1 MKGLPKPCYRVAMRL
16 HRKMPLILTVV
27 GSIGVVATVVS
38 AVRATP
44 KALKSIDEAVEEKG
58 EELTTIEKVQAAAP
72 AYVGTA
78 IMGAST
84 IACIFGA
91 NALNMRA
98 QASIA
103 SAYALIDNYHKEYRK
118 TLIDLH
124 GKEID
129 EEVRNTMAHERC
141 DYHVIDYDC
150 PDGKVLFYDEI
161 SGETI
166 ARYERDIIS
175 AEYHF
180 NRNFSMRGY
189 ASLNELYEF
198 LGIPQT
204 EYGESVGWTM
214 SSGIYWVD
222 FEHRLIDKDDA
233 GTPIYA
239 IDMVFAPGSDYL
251 EDWE

>member
-1 MKGLPKPCYRVAMRL
+1 MKGLQKVCYRTGKQL
-16 HRKMPLILTVV
+16 YYKMPLILTIL
-27 GSIGVVATVVS
+27 GSAGVVATVVS

-44 KALKSIDEAVEEKG
+44 KALKSIDKATYEKG
-58 EELTTIEKVQAAAP
+58 EDLTVIEKVQAAAP
-72 AYVGTA
+72 AYVSTA
-78 IMGAST
+78 LLGAST

-91 NALNMRA
+91 NALSTRT

-124 GKEID
+124 GEEID
-129 EEVRNTMAHERC
+129 KEVRNAMAHEHC
-141 DYHVIDYDC
+141 NFHVIDYDE

-166 ARYERDIIS
+166 LRYERDVIS

-180 NRNFSMRGY
+180 NRNFVMRG
-189 ASLNELYEF
+189 AAPLNELYEF

-204 EYGESVGWTM
+204 EYGDTVGWTM
-214 SSGIYWVD
+214 ASGIMWVD
-222 FEHRLIDKDDA
+222 FEHRLLERDD
-233 GTPIYA
+233 GGIPVYA
-239 IDMVFAPGSDYL
+239 IDMVFAPDSDYL
-251 EDWE
+251 DEYL

>member
-1 MKGLPKPCYRVAMRL
+1 MKGLQKTCHRVGMHL
-16 HRKMPLILTVV
+16 HYKMPLILTIL
-27 GSIGVVATVVS
+27 GSAGVVVTVVS

-44 KALKSIDEAVEEKG
+44 KALKSIDEAKEEKG
-58 EELTTIEKVQAAAP
+58 EELTTMEKVQAAAP
-72 AYVGTA
+72 AYIGTA

-91 NALNMRA
+91 NALNMRT

-129 EEVRNTMAHERC
+129 EEVRNTMAREHC
-141 DYHVIDYDC
+141 DYHVIDNDC
-150 PDGKVLFYDEI
+150 PDSKVLFYDEI

-166 ARYERDIIS
+166 ARYERDVID

-180 NRNFSMRGY
+180 NRNFVLRGY
-189 ASLNELYEF
+189 ACLNELYEF

-214 SSGIYWVD
+214 SSGISWVD
-222 FEHRLIDKDDA
+222 FEHRLIEKDDG
-233 GTPIYA
+233 GTPVYA
-239 IDMVFAPGSDYL
+239 IDMVFAPGSDYMD
-251 EDWE
+251 DWL

>member
-1 MKGLPKPCYRVAMRL
+1 MKGLQKVCYRAGKHL
-16 HRKMPLILTVV
+16 HYKMPLILTIL
-27 GSIGVVATVVS
+27 GSAGVVVTVVS

-44 KALKSIDEAVEEKG
+44 KALNSINEATKEKG
-58 EELTTIEKVQAAAP
+58 EELTTLEKVQAAAP
-72 AYVGTA
+72 AYVPTVL
-78 IMGAST
+78 MGAST

-91 NALNMRA
+91 NALNART

-141 DYHVIDYDC
+141 DYHIIDCDD

-166 ARYERDIIS
+166 LRYERDVIS

-180 NRNFSMRGY
+180 NRNFTMRGC
-189 ASLNELYEF
+189 ATLNEFYKF
-198 LGIPQT
+198 LGMPET
-204 EYGESVGWTM
+204 EYGETMGWSM
-214 SSGIYWVD
+214 SSGIMWVD
-222 FEHRLIDKDDA
+222 FEHRLLEQDD
-233 GTPIYA
+233 GGIPVYA
-239 IDMVFAPGSDYL
+239 IDMVFAPDSDYVDEWL
-251 EDWE
+251 